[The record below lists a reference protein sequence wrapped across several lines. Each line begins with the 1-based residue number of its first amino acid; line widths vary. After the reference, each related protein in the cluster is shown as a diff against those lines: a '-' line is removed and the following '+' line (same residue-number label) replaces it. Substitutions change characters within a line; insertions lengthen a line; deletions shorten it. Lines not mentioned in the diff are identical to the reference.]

1 MDTTTH
7 ALDVSS
13 FCEKF
18 GISQSFFYK
27 LKRQGKA
34 PRTLKVGSRRIITA
48 EAADEWQRDMEQSQA
63 NF

>member
-1 MDTTTH
+1 MDTTTY
-7 ALDVSS
+7 ALDVNS

-34 PRTLKVGSRRIITA
+34 PRIMKVGTRTLITA
-48 EAADEWQRDMEQSQA
+48 EAADEWQRDMEQSEA